1 MKGIEKYIKENIEE
15 FDVVPVPEGS
25 RNVFLQKVR
34 VEKSRRRARTIVM
47 AISSMAAAAAITVSF
62 LPESLSYEIEKHH
75 KELVLKEMEI
85 IASVS
90 ETSPELIDE
99 VMNTIR
105 VVVSDAIPLEE
116 QLPDEMG
123 VKAKKEILK
132 EMKKAKE
139 KGIKLYLM
147 VENADWEKIYSGE
160 YRSMMKP
167 ESLIGSM
174 LAWSIR
180 YGVHFFF
187 CKPSTTASMIRKI
200 LHYEAKEWLEH
211 DEQPIA
217 GDPPES
223 QSG

>member
-1 MKGIEKYIKENIEE
+1 MNGIEKYIKENIGES
-15 FDVVPVPEGS
+15 DVVPVPEGS
-25 RNVFLQKVR
+25 RNAFMRKVEAER
-34 VEKSRRRARTIVM
+34 RRRAARSIVL
-47 AISSMAAAAAITVSF
+47 AFSSMAAAAAITVSF

-132 EMKKAKE
+132 EYYDCKYKA
-139 KGIKLYLM
+139 
-147 VENADWEKIYSGE
+147 
-160 YRSMMKP
+160 
-167 ESLIGSM
+167 
-174 LAWSIR
+174 
-180 YGVHFFF
+180 
-187 CKPSTTASMIRKI
+187 
-200 LHYEAKEWLEH
+200 LEQIS
-211 DEQPIA
+211 EQYININ
-217 GDPPES
+217 
-223 QSG
+223 

>member
-1 MKGIEKYIKENIEE
+1 MNGIEKYIKENIGES
-15 FDVVPVPEGS
+15 DVVPVPEGS
-25 RNVFLQKVR
+25 RNAFMRKV
-34 VEKSRRRARTIVM
+34 EAERRRRVARSIVL
-47 AISSMAAAAAITVSF
+47 AFSSMAAAAAITVSF

-132 EMKKAKE
+132 EYYDCKYKA
-139 KGIKLYLM
+139 
-147 VENADWEKIYSGE
+147 
-160 YRSMMKP
+160 
-167 ESLIGSM
+167 
-174 LAWSIR
+174 
-180 YGVHFFF
+180 
-187 CKPSTTASMIRKI
+187 
-200 LHYEAKEWLEH
+200 LEQIS
-211 DEQPIA
+211 EQYININ
-217 GDPPES
+217 
-223 QSG
+223 

>member
-47 AISSMAAAAAITVSF
+47 AISSMAAAAAIAVSF
-62 LPESLSYEIEKHH
+62 LPDSLSYEIEKHH

-85 IASVS
+85 IATVS

-99 VMNTIR
+99 VTNTIR
-105 VVVSDAIPLEE
+105 VVVSEAIPLEE

-132 EMKKAKE
+132 EYYDCKCKA
-139 KGIKLYLM
+139 
-147 VENADWEKIYSGE
+147 
-160 YRSMMKP
+160 
-167 ESLIGSM
+167 
-174 LAWSIR
+174 
-180 YGVHFFF
+180 
-187 CKPSTTASMIRKI
+187 
-200 LHYEAKEWLEH
+200 LEQIF
-211 DEQPIA
+211 DQYIN
-217 GDPPES
+217 
-223 QSG
+223 

>member
-1 MKGIEKYIKENIEE
+1 MNGIEKYIKENIGQS
-15 FDVVPVPEGS
+15 DVVPVPEGS
-25 RNVFLQKVR
+25 RNAFMRKVEAER
-34 VEKSRRRARTIVM
+34 RRRAARSIVL
-47 AISSMAAAAAITVSF
+47 AFSSMAAAAAITVSF

-132 EMKKAKE
+132 EYYDCKYKA
-139 KGIKLYLM
+139 
-147 VENADWEKIYSGE
+147 
-160 YRSMMKP
+160 
-167 ESLIGSM
+167 
-174 LAWSIR
+174 
-180 YGVHFFF
+180 
-187 CKPSTTASMIRKI
+187 
-200 LHYEAKEWLEH
+200 LEQIS
-211 DEQPIA
+211 EQYININ
-217 GDPPES
+217 
-223 QSG
+223 

>member
-62 LPESLSYEIEKHH
+62 LPDSLSYEIEKHH

-85 IASVS
+85 IATVS

-99 VMNTIR
+99 VTNTIR
-105 VVVSDAIPLEE
+105 VVVSEAIPLEE

-132 EMKKAKE
+132 EYYDCKCKA
-139 KGIKLYLM
+139 
-147 VENADWEKIYSGE
+147 
-160 YRSMMKP
+160 
-167 ESLIGSM
+167 
-174 LAWSIR
+174 
-180 YGVHFFF
+180 
-187 CKPSTTASMIRKI
+187 
-200 LHYEAKEWLEH
+200 LEQIF
-211 DEQPIA
+211 DQYIN
-217 GDPPES
+217 
-223 QSG
+223 